1 MNIETSSRAG
11 SMESNDIF
19 VMLHPSDQ
27 GIQIDLESKVYLQY
41 GSQIRTLI
49 LKTLEEEGVQGV
61 HLVARD
67 SGALDYTIKSRV
79 KTAVS
84 RAKKAG
90 KPYE

>member
-11 SMESNDIF
+11 SMESNDILI
-19 VMLHPSDQ
+19 MLHPSEND
-27 GIQIDLESKVYLQY
+27 IQIDLESKVYLQY
-41 GSQIRTLI
+41 GPQI
-49 LKTLEEEGVQGV
+49 LKVIQQTLEEEDIHGV
-61 HLVARD
+61 HVVARD

-90 KPYE
+90 PTYE